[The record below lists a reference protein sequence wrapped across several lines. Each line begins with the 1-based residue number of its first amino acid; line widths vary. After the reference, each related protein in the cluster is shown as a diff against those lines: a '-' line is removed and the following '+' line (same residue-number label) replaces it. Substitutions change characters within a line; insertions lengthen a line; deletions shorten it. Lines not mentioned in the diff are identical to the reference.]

1 MAGYTWTRETAAER
15 IDVYLAEIDAV
26 TIKPYVRD
34 TDLTNLPRD
43 TAYRVDGAHVYIDI
57 LNLEEML
64 ASTAQEGVTCHRR
77 TLRFLNLHYRA
88 VRRIVERVDAIEVDF
103 HNQRLHAVVA
113 KPYDN
118 EAKRVHRAVAF
129 AQLVIDVLSQTG
141 EENDDDDTIPSA
153 RVRVGIDTGI
163 ALAVNNGRRGH
174 REPLF
179 LGEPANRAAKRA
191 AGGTAT
197 GIYLTN
203 TAREAINLASVKNED
218 TAALS
223 QADVATSQKKS
234 NLDVTSD
241 DIVANWLDDLDAN
254 PIGRIVFSGHTPPF
268 ADLDF
273 ETLSPQNSRRQNAIS
288 LYADLDGFT
297 AFIAA
302 HVADDDGAKDVVRVL
317 HVLRSEMDAVLHADF
332 RGRKV
337 RFVGDCI
344 HGVIVEGTAQTTDEE
359 DSLRTA
365 VLCSGALRSSFELAL
380 ETLEA
385 EGLAVDGLG
394 LAIGFEFGPI
404 ALTRL
409 GIKGGMVRCA
419 VGRGVL
425 ASEREQQRC
434 SGSETAIGRVAY
446 DGATL
451 PATLFGASRKRGGL
465 DYDAAVAALKDADAR
480 VAKAAREASV
490 ASAGLLRPATTA
502 SAPFAFPN
510 RSAAPTRP
518 AGFA

>member
-1 MAGYTWTRETAAER
+1 MAGHVWTRETAAER
-15 IDVYLAEIDAV
+15 IDAYLAEVDAV

-34 TDLTNLPRD
+34 TDLANLPRN

-57 LNLEEML
+57 LNLKEML
-64 ASTAQEGVTCHRR
+64 ASTVQEGVTCHRR

-88 VRRIVERVDAIEVDF
+88 VRRIVQHADAIEVDF

-113 KPYDN
+113 KPYGD
-118 EAKRVHRAVAF
+118 EAKRIHRAVAL
-129 AQLVIDVLSQTG
+129 AQLVIDVLGRIG
-141 EENDDDDTIPSA
+141 EETEDDTIPPA
-153 RVRVGIDTGI
+153 RVRAGIDTGI

-203 TAREAINLASVKNED
+203 TARQAIDLPSVKNED

-223 QADVATSQKKS
+223 LDEVATSQRKA

-241 DIVANWLDDLDAN
+241 DIVESWLDDYNAN
-254 PIGRIVFSGHTPPF
+254 PIGRFTFSGHTPPF

-273 ETLSPQNSRRQNAIS
+273 EALSPQNSRRQNAVS

-332 RGRKV
+332 QGRKV
-337 RFVGDCI
+337 RFIGDCI
-344 HGVIVEGTAQTTDEE
+344 HGVIVEGTALTTDEE
-359 DSLRTA
+359 DTLRTA

-380 ETLEA
+380 DTLDA
-385 EGLAVDGLG
+385 EGLGVDGLG
-394 LAIGFEFGPI
+394 LAIGFEFGPV

-409 GIKGGMVRCA
+409 GIKGGKIRCA

-434 SGSETAIGRVAY
+434 SGSETAIGSVAHG
-446 DGATL
+446 GATL
-451 PATLFGASRKRGGL
+451 AATLFGATRKRSGL

-480 VAKAAREASV
+480 AAKGVREAGV
-490 ASAGLLRPATTA
+490 VDTGLLRPATAA

-510 RSAAPTRP
+510 RSAAPTKP